1 MDTKLT
7 RDERRRQKD
16 LEEARKLGNAPA
28 EVDEEGKYGCV
39 VYVETDFINSCGRAG
54 TSIRTSRST
63 WPRRHGTTDRQ
74 GMHRILSKFAS

>member
-1 MDTKLT
+1 MRNVYVCVRVQAGCMDTKLT

-39 VYVETDFINSCGRAG
+39 VFVESNFINSC
-54 TSIRTSRST
+54 
-63 WPRRHGTTDRQ
+63 
-74 GMHRILSKFAS
+74 